1 MEMEKSISYWVV
13 DNYIWKVQQKI
24 IEKYGYTYDQ
34 SYNVVYPLSYYVN
47 TGRASAEFLRNV
59 QYVKPYVMA
68 RILAKK
74 YENGTVDECI
84 AAIKNKTEET
94 VNRVLQKHV

>member
-24 IEKYGYTYDQ
+24 IEKHGYTYDQ

-47 TGRASAEFLRNV
+47 TGRAH
-59 QYVKPYVMA
+59 
-68 RILAKK
+68 
-74 YENGTVDECI
+74 
-84 AAIKNKTEET
+84 KNP
-94 VNRVLQKHV
+94 